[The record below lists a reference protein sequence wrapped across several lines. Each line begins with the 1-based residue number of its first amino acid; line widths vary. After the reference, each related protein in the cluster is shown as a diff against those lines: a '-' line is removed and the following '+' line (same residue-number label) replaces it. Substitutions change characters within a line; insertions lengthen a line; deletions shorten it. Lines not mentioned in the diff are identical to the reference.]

1 MIYDSIT
8 NRGEYFSNHYLAEL
22 LPAALKK
29 QHWSRWTAD
38 AKAGKSTPR
47 SRMRSLRVPY
57 QKTRLDIRELQESGE
72 TELVSKRLGAWH
84 AELLAGLGFDPEP
97 QVLNVQRAD
106 NDHDVPVACLDGDFE
121 GGLVAV
127 EAGFAT
133 ELDDAFDP
141 EGAGRL
147 QDPVTTQAERIETAD
162 KLATWLFTADT
173 PPRYVLILAGGIV
186 VLADRLA
193 WGSGRYLAVDLDVA
207 LERNDVKNGGELD
220 LIAGL
225 FSAEM
230 LRKPE
235 GETESPLA
243 ALVDE
248 SSRHAVGVS
257 KDLREALRRSVEI
270 VANEVLAR
278 FRDAGVA
285 LDEIEVADDAKD
297 LADQLRRESLR
308 YLYRI
313 LFLLY
318 AEARPDTGILP
329 VDHPEYMEGYS
340 LARLGELV
348 VADLDSASN
357 DGFHFYESLNLLFNR
372 VNRGYRHDQPVG
384 ESESAGIRFEPM
396 RSELFEPAA
405 IKLIGKSVYVEDHGG
420 VDTRLRN
427 RALHAVLRLLMLT
440 KGGAKRGRGRS
451 AAATSRQGGFISYAQ
466 LGINQLGAV
475 YEGLMSYTGRI
486 AEDEALLEVAKGGD
500 PEDGS
505 WLVPASK
512 VADYP
517 DEVYVRR
524 EDPWTGELKRVRY
537 EVGQFVYRLAGRDRQ
552 TSASYYTPE
561 SLTKATVK
569 LALDYRMEEASEPVT
584 AAEMLRWKICEP
596 ALGSGAF
603 LNEAINQVAE
613 RYLQKRQ
620 EELGTE
626 LPAEDYQRELQKV
639 KAYIALHNSYGVDLN
654 ATAVELAEIS
664 LWLNVMHPGLQAPWF
679 GLHLRQ
685 GNSLIG
691 ANRRYYDPKDV
702 RSKAWLSSAPVEH
715 PFKNGDL
722 PEGMIHHFLL
732 PAKGWGAVAGEKEA
746 KKLAPEDAEKL
757 NKWRK
762 AMRAKPKE
770 KQINR
775 LKALSRRAEYLW
787 DLVEKRLQI
796 SEQEI
801 ARKID
806 VWRAE
811 DLPEPSN
818 PVAKEDVLKTLGA
831 LQDDLEGAGT
841 PYWRL
846 KTVMDAWCALWF
858 WPVQEASLLDGSHVK
873 YEGSQDNDLRTAT
886 GRQRRIVPLAE
897 LDDWI
902 DFAEALLG
910 RVDYDDQG
918 LRGAFTSLP
927 ELSDFEDHLPTNM
940 GMQHF
945 SRVREQYPW
954 LQQSIDIA
962 KEQNFFHWELQYAHV
977 FKNGGFDLQVG
988 NPPWV
993 RPRWDENLIQAEID
1007 PWFAL
1012 TPNAGRSEWNERK
1025 TDVFA
1030 LKQAKQ
1036 LLLAE
1041 HAVFRG
1047 TLEFCGNSVTY
1058 PILGNTQP
1066 DFYRCF
1072 MSRVWS
1078 NLGMAGTAGLIHP
1091 GTHFVGAN
1099 EGVLRESAYR
1109 HLRLHCH
1116 MINTKSQFQE
1126 VDSNAEFG
1134 IHVYGA
1140 EQSVHFRHACWV
1152 YEPRTLLASLF
1163 MQDYGFKPEEVAFVP
1178 GVKNLG
1184 TWDTRPHPRR
1194 LIEVDEEVLSL
1205 WAQIEDT
1212 ENDKTRQAKL
1222 LYPISVSEQEAI
1234 SAIVSYPRRVSSLGP
1249 RITRGLD
1256 EKRDRARGRFY
1267 EDTRNVNTWSDV
1279 ILQGPFFGI
1288 STPFAKYPNIPCLNK
1303 NDYSPWDLTTLDS
1316 DAIPRTNYLPGVK
1329 AEDFIQFQEKWIDF
1343 ENDNQLQACSSFYRL
1358 AWRRRVNLRS
1368 ERSLFAAII
1377 PPGPTHVHPVH
1388 TMVLES
1394 QASTVLLAG
1403 YWASLPLDYL
1413 LRISGTS
1420 DLQVG
1425 NVTNLP
1431 AAEPDHE
1438 LATSL
1443 ILRTLRLNCL
1453 TAAYGR
1459 IWRDLYTVAWRS
1471 ESWALGWPILQKL
1484 GQVEAEWSD
1493 AIPLRTEYER
1503 RAALVEIDAL
1513 VAVMLGMS
1521 AQQLEAIYLARYP
1534 VLSEREDKTWF
1545 DANGRKIC
1553 GDTKAGGLGQTK
1565 EDFIQLQAHLN
1576 DGAPPPSGYSPP
1588 FYKADRVAEMTAAH
1602 AEFTRRL
1609 EAKQAEAGS

>member
-29 QHWSRWTAD
+29 QQWAQWTAD
-38 AKAGKSTPR
+38 AKDGKPTPR
-47 SRMRSLRVPY
+47 SRLRALRAPY
-57 QKTRLDIRELQESGE
+57 QNARLEIRELQEAGE
-72 TELVSKRLGAWH
+72 TALAAKRLGEWH
-84 AELLAGLGFDPEP
+84 AELLTGLGFTAEP
-97 QVLNVQRAD
+97 QTLNVSRAD
-106 NDHDVPVACLDGDFE
+106 IDHGVPVACLDGDLGGGIE
-121 GGLVAV
+121 GGLVAI

-133 ELDDAFDP
+133 DLDDAFDP
-141 EGAGRL
+141 DGPGALL
-147 QDPVTTQAERIETAD
+147 QPVATSGDEITTAD
-162 KLATWLFTADT
+162 KLATWLFTTDT
-173 PPRYVLILAGGIV
+173 PPRYVLVLVGGIV

-235 GETESPLA
+235 GETTSPLA
-243 ALVDE
+243 ALVEE

-348 VADLDSASN
+348 VPDLDSASE
-357 DGFHFYESLNLLFNR
+357 DGFHFYESLNLLFDR
-372 VNRGYRHDQPVG
+372 VNRGYRYDQPV
-384 ESESAGIRFEPM
+384 EKSESAGIRFEPM
-396 RSELFEPAA
+396 RSELFEPAS

-420 VDTRLRN
+420 IDTRLRN
-427 RALHAVLRLLMLT
+427 RTLHTVLRLLMLT

-451 AAATSRQGGFISYAQ
+451 AAAASRQGGFISYAQ

-500 PEDGS
+500 PEGGS

-512 VADYP
+512 VTDYP

-524 EDPWTGELKRVRY
+524 EDPWTGELKRVKY

-561 SLTKATVK
+561 SLTKATVQ

-584 AAEMLRWKICEP
+584 AREMLNWKICEP

-603 LNEAINQVAE
+603 LNEAINQVAA

-654 ATAVELAEIS
+654 ATAVELAEVS

-702 RSKAWLSSAPVEH
+702 RSKAWLESAPVEH

-746 KKLAPEDAEKL
+746 KELAPEDTEKL

-762 AMRAKPKE
+762 AMRAKPKD

-787 DLVEKRLQI
+787 DLVEKRLRI

-801 ARKID
+801 ARKIN
-806 VWRAE
+806 VWGAE
-811 DLPEPSN
+811 DLPEPRN
-818 PVAKEDVLKTLGA
+818 PVAKEDILKTLGA
-831 LQDDLEGAGT
+831 LQDDLEGSGT

-858 WPVQEASLLDGSHVK
+858 WPVQEASLLDGSHKK
-873 YEGSQDNDLRTAT
+873 YEGSQDIDLRTVT
-886 GRQRRIVPLAE
+886 GRQRRIVPLAD

-902 DFAEALLG
+902 DFTEALLG

-918 LRGAFTSLP
+918 LRGSFTSLP

-940 GMQHF
+940 GMEHF
-945 SRVREQYPW
+945 SRVREQFPW
-954 LQQSIDIA
+954 VQHSIDIA
-962 KEQNFFHWELQYAHV
+962 KDQNFFHWELQYAHV
-977 FKNGGFDLQVG
+977 FKDGGFDVQVG

-993 RPRWDENLIQAEID
+993 RPDWNEKLILAELE

-1012 TPNAGRSEWNERK
+1012 VQNPAMKNWMTQKSDALELSYERSFYLYE
-1025 TDVFA
+1025 
-1030 LKQAKQ
+1030 
-1036 LLLAE
+1036 LA
-1041 HAVFRG
+1041 ANKGIANFTSDISTYRILDG
-1047 TLEFCGNSVTY
+1047 TR
-1058 PILGNTQP
+1058 P
-1066 DFYRCF
+1066 DLYRCF
-1072 MSRVWS
+1072 MIRSWDNIADIGIS
-1078 NLGMAGTAGLIHP
+1078 ALLHP
-1091 GTHFVGAN
+1091 DTHFG
-1099 EGVLRESAYR
+1099 GMYDGKLRGSSYE
-1109 HLRLHCH
+1109 HLRLHA
-1116 MINTKSQFQE
+1116 NF
-1126 VDSNAEFG
+1126 VNAANWAFPIGRTREFG
-1134 IHVYGA
+1134 IHVYGNGQEIDFIHVSQLYSIA
-1140 EQSVHFRHACWV
+1140 
-1152 YEPRTLLASLF
+1152 TLYGSLNH
-1163 MQDYGFKPEEVAFVP
+1163 DGSGEAP
-1178 GVKNLG
+1178 GQKWAG
-1184 TWDTRPHPRR
+1184 DWDTRPHQKR
-1194 LIEVDEEVLSL
+1194 LVRVNEQQLARWRSVTGVAGIPVREIRLLNPITIDEQQAIERLAAV
-1205 WAQIEDT
+1205 
-1212 ENDKTRQAKL
+1212 
-1222 LYPISVSEQEAI
+1222 
-1234 SAIVSYPRRVSSLGP
+1234 
-1249 RITRGLD
+1249 
-1256 EKRDRARGRFY
+1256 RGRLADY
-1267 EDTRNVNTWSDV
+1267 NPNVSTGYNEKLAKDAGLIAWDTTASECWSEV
-1279 ILQGPFFGI
+1279 ILQGTHI
-1288 STPFAKYPNIPCLNK
+1288 NIATPLFKSPLIPCLNRS
-1303 NDYSPWDLTTLDS
+1303 DYVTLNPTEISINLVPNSNYRREDTLKKFQDVQDRWCVDGSDS
-1316 DAIPRTNYLPGVK
+1316 KRYT
-1329 AEDFIQFQEKWIDF
+1329 E
-1343 ENDNQLQACSSFYRL
+1343 FYRV
-1358 AWRRRVNLRS
+1358 AWRVMIDPKS
-1368 ERSLFAAII
+1368 TERSLFAAVI
-1377 PPGPTHVHPVH
+1377 PPGPSHVDNVNS
-1388 TMVLES
+1388 MALDNGLETS
-1394 QASTVLLAG
+1394 LNAG
-1403 YWASLPLDYL
+1403 LWSSIPIDYI
-1413 LRISGTS
+1413 LRITGASH
-1420 DLQVG
+1420 LRVG
-1425 NVTNLP
+1425 NISTFPIVTSSHP
-1431 AAEPDHE
+1431 
-1438 LATSL
+1438 LAVPL
-1443 ILRTLRLNCL
+1443 LLRTLRLNCL
-1453 TAAYGR
+1453 TDAYSPL
-1459 IWRDLYTVAWRS
+1459 WNDLYRRS
-1471 ESWALGWPILQKL
+1471 WGVEKWAILWPNIQELGAI
-1484 GQVEAEWSD
+1484 ENEWEYD
-1493 AIPLRTEYER
+1493 TPLRTEYER

-1513 VAVMLGMS
+1513 AAIILNLTIE
-1521 AQQLEAIYLARYP
+1521 QLVAIYRSRYP
-1534 VLSEREDKTWF
+1534 ILAEREDQMYF
-1545 DANGRKIC
+1545 DANGRKIAADSYAF
-1553 GDTKAGGLGQTK
+1553 GFEQTK

-1576 DGAPPPSGYSPP
+1576 DEAPPPSGYSPP

-1609 EAKQAEAGS
+1609 EAKQREVTS

>member
-22 LPAALKK
+22 LPDALKK
-29 QHWSRWTAD
+29 QQWSQWTAD
-38 AKAGKSTPR
+38 AKDGKPTPR
-47 SRMRSLRVPY
+47 TRLRALRAPY
-57 QKTRLDIRELQESGE
+57 QNARLEIRELQATGE
-72 TELVSKRLGAWH
+72 TALAAKRTSEWH
-84 AELLAGLGFDPEP
+84 AELLAGLGFGAEP
-97 QVLNVQRAD
+97 QTLSVPRAD
-106 NDHDVPVACLDGDFE
+106 IDHDVPVACLDGLLE
-121 GGLVAV
+121 GGLVAI

-133 ELDDAFDP
+133 DLDDAFDP
-141 EGAGRL
+141 DGSGAL
-147 QDPVTTQAERIETAD
+147 HQPVATSGDEITTAD

-186 VLADRLA
+186 VLADRFA

-225 FSAEM
+225 FTAEM
-230 LRKPE
+230 LRQPE
-235 GETESPLA
+235 GETASPLA
-243 ALVDE
+243 ALVEE

-348 VADLDSASN
+348 VPDLDSASN
-357 DGFHFYESLNLLFNR
+357 DGFHFYESLNLLFTQ
-372 VNRGYRHDQPVG
+372 VNSGYRYDQPVSK
-384 ESESAGIRFEPM
+384 SESAGIRFEPM
-396 RSELFEPAA
+396 RSELFEPAS

-427 RALHAVLRLLMLT
+427 RTLHVVLRLLMLT

-451 AAATSRQGGFISYAQ
+451 AATASKQGGFISYAQ

-486 AEDEALLEVAKGGD
+486 AEGEALLEVAKGGD
-500 PEDGS
+500 PEGGS

-517 DEVYVRR
+517 EDVYVRR
-524 EDPWTGELKRVRY
+524 EDPWTGELKRVKY

-561 SLTKATVK
+561 SLTKATVQ

-603 LNEAINQVAE
+603 LNEAINQVAA

-702 RSKAWLSSAPVEH
+702 RSKAWLESAPVEH
-715 PFKNGDL
+715 PFKEGDL

-746 KKLAPEDAEKL
+746 KELAPEDSEKL

-762 AMRAKPKE
+762 ALRAKPKE
-770 KQINR
+770 KQVKR
-775 LKALSRRAEYLW
+775 LQALSRRAEYLW
-787 DLVEKRLQI
+787 GLVEKRLRI

-806 VWRAE
+806 VWGAE

-818 PVAKEDVLKTLGA
+818 PASKEDILKSLGA
-831 LQDDLEGAGT
+831 VKNDLEGSGT

-858 WPVQEASLLDGSHVK
+858 WPVQEASLLDGSHGR
-873 YEGSQDNDLRTAT
+873 YEESQEINLKSAT
-886 GRQRRIVPLAE
+886 GRQRRIVPLAD

-910 RVDYDDQG
+910 RVDYDDQV
-918 LRGAFTSLP
+918 LRGAFKSLP
-927 ELSDFEDHLPTNM
+927 ELSDFEDHLPLNM
-940 GMQHF
+940 GMEHF
-945 SRVREQYPW
+945 SRIREQFPW
-954 LQQSIDIA
+954 VQKSIDIA
-962 KEQNFFHWELQYAHV
+962 KDQSFFHWELQFANI
-977 FKNGGFDLQVG
+977 FKDGGFDLQVG
-988 NPPWV
+988 NPPWM
-993 RPRWDENLIQAEID
+993 RPQWDESLVLAEID

-1012 TPNAGRSEWNERK
+1012 AEKASVQARSANTKRVLSVSLAQNTVLVERAMLSGIS
-1025 TDVFA
+1025 TFVGDVSTYST
-1030 LKQAKQ
+1030 L
-1036 LLLAE
+1036 
-1041 HAVFRG
+1041 RG
-1047 TLEFCGNSVTY
+1047 
-1058 PILGNTQP
+1058 TQP
-1066 DFYRCF
+1066 DLYRCF
-1072 MSRVWS
+1072 MVRTWLNGGQKGIV
-1078 NLGMAGTAGLIHP
+1078 GLIHSESHFS
-1091 GTHFVGAN
+1091 GKREAVLRTAAYRRLRMHVHFVNSLNLFDIA
-1099 EGVLRESAYR
+1099 
-1109 HLRLHCH
+1109 H
-1116 MINTKSQFQE
+1116 KF
-1126 VDSNAEFG
+1126 EFG
-1134 IHVYGA
+1134 LHIYGR
-1140 EQSVHFRHACWV
+1140 EREVSFGHATWI
-1152 YEPRTLLASLF
+1152 YHPDTAIRSKTLSDTNDTG
-1163 MQDYGFKPEEVAFVP
+1163 DYGNFLP
-1178 GVKNLG
+1178 GLTFQG
-1184 TWDTRPHPRR
+1184 SWDTRPHPGR
-1194 LIEVDEEVLSL
+1194 IIHVDEETLSTWNL
-1205 WAQIEDT
+1205 VSDGAPDEWM
-1212 ENDKTRQAKL
+1212 QARL
-1222 LYPISVSEQEAI
+1222 LFPVSVYESDVISLLAKVANRIGALDPKISSGLHETGASQAGIISWKSTAI
-1234 SAIVSYPRRVSSLGP
+1234 SEWNEL
-1249 RITRGLD
+1249 
-1256 EKRDRARGRFY
+1256 
-1267 EDTRNVNTWSDV
+1267 
-1279 ILQGPFFGI
+1279 ILQGPHLGI
-1288 STPFAKYPNIPCLNK
+1288 GAALSKQPNIPCRSK
-1303 NDYSPWDLTTLDS
+1303 ADYSSWDLTRLDPNTVPNS
-1316 DAIPRTNYLPGVK
+1316 NYVRACG
-1329 AEDFIQFQEKWIDF
+1329 EDVF
-1343 ENDNQLQACSSFYRL
+1343 ERSKDRWVIGSENSPSRPYTDFYRV
-1358 AWRRRVNLRS
+1358 AWRVMINIKS
-1368 ERSLFAAII
+1368 ERSLYAALI
-1377 PPGPTHVHPVH
+1377 PRGPSHIDNVNSMALKDDLT
-1388 TMVLES
+1388 TAL
-1394 QASTVLLAG
+1394 TAG
-1403 YWASLPLDYL
+1403 YWSSIPLDYM
-1413 LRISGTS
+1413 LRITGSS
-1420 DLQVG
+1420 HFRIG
-1425 NVTNLP
+1425 NAKNYP
-1431 AAEPDHE
+1431 APDANHLLTPE
-1438 LATSL
+1438 LL
-1443 ILRTLRLNCL
+1443 LRTLRLNCL
-1453 TAAYGR
+1453 TSVYSSLWG
-1459 IWRDLYTVAWRS
+1459 DLYESNWNSIAWAH
-1471 ESWALGWPILQKL
+1471 EWPMRKEL
-1484 GQVEAEWSD
+1484 GQVNPNWEYS
-1493 AIPLRTEYER
+1493 IPLRTEYER

-1513 VAVMLGMS
+1513 VAVMLGMT
-1521 AQQLEAIYLARYP
+1521 ADQLEAIYLARYP
-1534 VLSEREDKTWF
+1534 VLSGREDQTWF
-1545 DANGRKIC
+1545 DAHGRKIC
-1553 GDTKAGGLGQTK
+1553 GDTKAGGFGQTK

-1576 DGAPPPSGYSPP
+1576 DGAPPPAGYSPP

-1609 EAKQAEAGS
+1609 EAKQREAGS

>member
-29 QHWSRWTAD
+29 QQWAKWTAD
-38 AKAGKSTPR
+38 AKDGKPTPR
-47 SRMRSLRVPY
+47 SRLRALRAPY
-57 QKTRLDIRELQESGE
+57 QNARLEIRELQEAGE
-72 TELVSKRLGAWH
+72 TALAAKRLGEWH
-84 AELLAGLGFDPEP
+84 AELLTGLGFDAEP
-97 QVLNVQRAD
+97 QTLSVSRAD
-106 NDHDVPVACLDGDFE
+106 IDHEVPVACLDGDLGGGLE
-121 GGLVAV
+121 GGLVAI

-133 ELDDAFDP
+133 DLDDAFDP
-141 EGAGRL
+141 DGPGAL
-147 QDPVTTQAERIETAD
+147 PEPVATAGDEITTAD

-173 PPRYVLILAGGIV
+173 PPRYVLILVGGIV

-230 LRKPE
+230 LRQPE
-235 GETESPLA
+235 GETASPLA
-243 ALVDE
+243 ALVEE

-278 FRDAGVA
+278 FRDAGVV
-285 LDEIEVADDAKD
+285 LDEIEVATDAKD

-357 DGFHFYESLNLLFNR
+357 DGFHFYESLNLLFDR
-372 VNRGYRHDQPVG
+372 VNRGYRYDQPVG

-427 RALHAVLRLLMLT
+427 RTLHAVLRLLMLT

-486 AEDEALLEVAKGGD
+486 AEGEALLEVAKGGD
-500 PEDGS
+500 PEGGS

-561 SLTKATVK
+561 SLTKATVQ
-569 LALDYRMEEASEPVT
+569 LALDYLVEEASEPVT

-603 LNEAINQVAE
+603 LNEAINQLAA

-620 EELGTE
+620 EELETE

-702 RSKAWLSSAPVEH
+702 RSKAWLESAPVEH

-746 KKLAPEDAEKL
+746 KELAPEDTEKL

-762 AMRAKPKE
+762 AMRAKPKD
-770 KQINR
+770 KQIKR
-775 LKALSRRAEYLW
+775 LQALSRRAEYLW
-787 DLVEKRLQI
+787 DLVEKRLRI

-806 VWRAE
+806 VWGAE
-811 DLPEPSN
+811 DMPEPSN
-818 PVAKEDVLKTLGA
+818 PVSKEDILKSLGA
-831 LQDDLEGAGT
+831 LKDDLEGSGT

-846 KTVMDAWCALWF
+846 KTVMDSWCALWF
-858 WPVQEASLLDGSHVK
+858 WPVQEASLLDGSHEK
-873 YEGSQDNDLRTAT
+873 YEGTQEIDLRTAT
-886 GRQRRIVPLAE
+886 GRQRRIVPLAG

-918 LRGAFTSLP
+918 LRGAFKSLP
-927 ELSDFEDHLPTNM
+927 ELSDFEDHLPVNM
-940 GMQHF
+940 GMEHF
-945 SRVREQYPW
+945 SRIREQFPW
-954 LQQSIDIA
+954 VQQAVDIA
-962 KEQNFFHWELQYAHV
+962 KDQNFFHWELQFANI
-977 FKNGGFDLQVG
+977 FKDGGFDLQVG

-993 RPRWDENLIQAEID
+993 RPRWDEALVLAEID

-1012 TPNAGRSEWNERK
+1012 SDKATSKVKADRRAEALASDATMRLFLTER
-1025 TDVFA
+1025 T
-1030 LKQAKQ
+1030 
-1036 LLLAE
+1036 LLS
-1041 HAVFRG
+1041 G
-1047 TLEFCGNSVTY
+1047 ISSY
-1058 PILGNTQP
+1058 LGNIATYRALAGTQP
-1066 DFYRCF
+1066 DLYRSF
-1072 MSRVWS
+1072 MILIWR
-1078 NLGMAGTAGLIHP
+1078 NLRSDGTAGLIHP
-1091 GTHFVGAN
+1091 DSHLGGTKEGELRAEAYAHLLLHANFVN
-1099 EGVLRESAYR
+1099 V
-1109 HLRLHCH
+1109 
-1116 MINTKSQFQE
+1116 
-1126 VDSNAEFG
+1126 SNWAFPISRNREFG
-1134 IHVYGA
+1134 IHIYSTASDIDFIHLSQLYGVDA
-1140 EQSVHFRHACWV
+1140 
-1152 YEPRTLLASLF
+1152 LIGSLHHDGRGELPTQRYRGSWDIRPHSHRLIRVDQQRLQEWQRLNGETDEDPSESRILSPMF
-1163 MQDYGFKPEEVAFVP
+1163 TEEEEVISALAKSELRIKDFNP
-1178 GVKNLG
+1178 RISRGFDEAGAKAAGIIEWG
-1184 TWDTRPHPRR
+1184 T
-1194 LIEVDEEVLSL
+1194 VDPVNWEEV
-1205 WAQIEDT
+1205 
-1212 ENDKTRQAKL
+1212 
-1222 LYPISVSEQEAI
+1222 V
-1234 SAIVSYPRRVSSLGP
+1234 
-1249 RITRGLD
+1249 
-1256 EKRDRARGRFY
+1256 
-1267 EDTRNVNTWSDV
+1267 
-1279 ILQGPFFGI
+1279 LQGPFFGP
-1288 STPFAKYPNIPCLNK
+1288 SLPFAKFPRIPCRN
-1303 NDYSPWDLTTLDS
+1303 NSDYDLWDLRSLPVDS
-1316 DAIPRTNYLPGVK
+1316 IPRTNYVRAISTDKFK
-1329 AEDFIQFQEKWIDF
+1329 A
-1343 ENDNQLQACSSFYRL
+1343 LQDEWVSNSEEGGLVPFTEFVRL
-1358 AWRRRVNLRS
+1358 AWREMIPHNS
-1368 ERSLFAAII
+1368 ERSLIVSLI
-1377 PPGPTHVHPVH
+1377 PPGPSHIHAVRS
-1388 TMVLES
+1388 MALENNRM
-1394 QASTVLLAG
+1394 TVLVAG
-1403 YWASLPLDYL
+1403 FWSSIAIDYV
-1413 LRISGTS
+1413 LRIGRIGHL
-1420 DLQVG
+1420 DVAQARQ
-1425 NVTNLP
+1425 LP
-1431 AAEPDHE
+1431 APNPDHLLSSE
-1438 LATSL
+1438 LL
-1443 ILRTLRLNCL
+1443 VRTLRLNCL
-1453 TAAYGR
+1453 TDSYAG
-1459 IWRDLYTVAWRS
+1459 IWGELYQECWREDAWCIDWSGQRPLGEV
-1471 ESWALGWPILQKL
+1471 ESVWGA
-1484 GQVEAEWSD
+1484 ST
-1493 AIPLRTEYER
+1493 PLRNDLDR
-1503 RAALVEIDAL
+1503 RIAQIEIDAI
-1513 VAVMLGMS
+1513 VSIMLGLS
-1521 AQQLEAIYLARYP
+1521 SNQFAAIYKSRYA
-1534 VLSEREDKTWF
+1534 VLSEREEEMYF
-1545 DANGRKIC
+1545 DAEGRRIAADPYAF
-1553 GDTKAGGLGQTK
+1553 GYGQTK
-1565 EDFIQLQAHLN
+1565 DDFIQLQAHLD

-1609 EAKQAEAGS
+1609 EAKQAEAAS